1 MASHPIPKF
10 GLAID
15 FETTGYSLPHYA
27 ERHQGVSFGALIFD
41 IERLT
46 VVDTLYCEIKYDP
59 KYAWEDTAEKIHGL
73 TRDYLSKHG
82 VTQAEAAEQLALMVH
97 KYMGT
102 ENVVVLGHR
111 PHFDIAFL
119 DQLFDSIGFAFKY
132 DPIKLDTAAFG
143 LVMLG
148 MTKSDDLF
156 DAVGL
161 PPRGKHDALED
172 IIYTLESL
180 RQIRDYF
187 LTGLAVSASS

>member
-1 MASHPIPKF
+1 MASPPIPKF

-15 FETTGYSLPHYA
+15 FETTGYSIPHYA
-27 ERHQGVSFGALIFD
+27 AEHQGISFGALIFD
-41 IERLT
+41 IEKLT
-46 VVDTLYCEIKYDP
+46 VVDTLYCEIKHDP
-59 KYAWEDTAEKIHGL
+59 KYKWEDGAEKIHGL

-119 DQLFDSIGFAFKY
+119 DQLLSSVDFAFKY

-143 LVMLG
+143 LVMMG

-161 PPRGKHDALED
+161 PPRTEHNSLED
-172 IIYTLESL
+172 IIYTLETL
-180 RQIRDYF
+180 RTMRDYF
-187 LTGLAVSASS
+187 IAGLTVTSA